1 MIIESFRG
9 GNAQAQDKTP
19 DAPGSRREFHQPNA
33 RKGIPVMNKFKPYLI
48 IAVVCLV
55 TIAAVK
61 MFKSSLPA
69 SIQGYLPS

>member
-1 MIIESFRG
+1 
-9 GNAQAQDKTP
+9 
-19 DAPGSRREFHQPNA
+19 
-33 RKGIPVMNKFKPYLI
+33 MNKFKPYLI

>member
-1 MIIESFRG
+1 MSKI
-9 GNAQAQDKTP
+9 K
-19 DAPGSRREFHQPNA
+19 
-33 RKGIPVMNKFKPYLI
+33 VYLQ